1 MTTPLHG
8 ADDRPGRPPLASP
21 LFVTAEGLPLRLR
34 RVGEE
39 DLPELHRL
47 DREVFEEHAYP
58 YFTLRQLYDLFRAD
72 TFVLDDGRTFHG
84 YVMAGVNADREGW
97 ILGLAIDQRW
107 RGLGLGRRLMAE
119 SLRGLRARG
128 VRAVA
133 LTVEPANAAAIMLYA
148 SLGFHRVEERA
159 GYFGPDADR
168 LIMRLPLD

>member
-1 MTTPLHG
+1 MTIPLHG
-8 ADDRPGRPPLASP
+8 ADDRPGRPPLTSP

-34 RVGEE
+34 QAGEE

-47 DREVFEEHAYP
+47 DREVFGQHAYP
-58 YFTLRQLYDLFRAD
+58 YFALRQLYDLFRAD

-84 YVMAGVNADREGW
+84 YVMTGVNADREGW
-97 ILGLAIDQRW
+97 VLGLAIDQGW

-128 VRAVA
+128 VRTVA
-133 LTVEPANAAAIMLYA
+133 LTVEPSNAAAIMLYA
-148 SLGFHRVEERA
+148 SLGFRRGEERA

-168 LIMRLPLD
+168 LIMRLALD